1 MSLIVVMEDDD
12 TLQLLV
18 ATILKKQG
26 HTVHVASNGKR
37 GLDLVRMHKPDVVV
51 SDVQMPDMDG
61 VTMLLTLR
69 SEADI
74 TNTPV
79 ILLTSLGTRPDVR
92 VGMTSGAD
100 DYLTKPFLPAE
111 LCDAVDAQLA
121 RHALRTTLQD
131 TAVNSALDTQKQKL
145 AIQYE
150 TRLNKELSGERWP
163 GQQSEADEAYDNA
176 TVLYVDLMGNGLSE
190 VLTVSEL
197 TQSLRQTLTSASDT
211 LHLFGARHVHSLG
224 EALIAI
230 FVEETDTE
238 SVNHSMRAVRSALML
253 VKSVKQNRIQLEAK
267 HADKKFLPFNVGV
280 GLHSGPVNITKI
292 HDPMHGSQTITAP
305 VGDTINVATRLQKQ
319 TAALGWAVSC
329 TAAVLENVVHNVT
342 YDRRCDLKLRGNG
355 QISEAIEITAL
366 NLATD

>member
-18 ATILKKQG
+18 STILKKQG
-26 HTVHVASNGKR
+26 HIVYAASNGRR

-79 ILLTSLGTRPDVR
+79 ILLTSLGARPDVR
-92 VGMTSGAD
+92 MGMTSGAD

-121 RHALRTTLQD
+121 RHALRTALQD
-131 TAVNSALDTQKQKL
+131 TAVTTALDTQKEML
-145 AIQYE
+145 SIQYE
-150 TRLNKELSGERWP
+150 VRLNNVLSGERWP
-163 GQQSEADEAYDNA
+163 GQESETDETYENA
-176 TVLYVDLMGNGLSE
+176 TVLYVDLMGTGLSE

-197 TQSLRQTLTSASDT
+197 TQALRQAFTSASDT
-211 LHLFGARHVHSLG
+211 LHLFGARHVHPLG
-224 EALIAI
+224 EALIAV

-253 VKSVKQNRIQLEAK
+253 AKSVKQNRSQLEAQ
-267 HADKKFLPFNVGV
+267 HAGKKFPSFSVGV
-280 GLHSGPVNITKI
+280 GLHSGAVNITKI
-292 HDPMHGSQTITAP
+292 HDPMHGSQTIIAP
-305 VGDTINVATRLQKQ
+305 VGDTINVAARLQKQ

-329 TAAVLENVVHNVT
+329 TEAVLEKVSHNVT
-342 YDRRCDLKLRGNG
+342 SGRRFNLRLRENG
-355 QISEAIEITAL
+355 PIAQAIEITAL